1 VRDIVIRAHQFLIA
15 KYDVDG
21 FRIDTLKYIET
32 DFARVFANAIR
43 EFAFSIGKKEFFTFG
58 EVYDDEDKIARY
70 IGRNATESSDLIGV
84 DAALD
89 FPLFYKLPSVA
100 KGHLAPAEV
109 INMFEYRKQ
118 VQRGI
123 ISSQGE
129 ASKFFVTFL
138 DNHDQHQRFY
148 YSDPAAPHRF
158 DDQVAV
164 GIGCLFSLQGIP
176 CLYYGTEQG
185 LHGAGRTLEA
195 VREALWGKP
204 NAFDPGH
211 PFYQAIRQLAAVRN
225 SQPALRYGRQYFRP
239 LSGDGTNFGISYFPA
254 GLLAFSRILSD
265 QEVVVVANTNTQAAW
280 GGEVIVDFALNA
292 VDSTYR
298 ILFSNKTGPAN
309 PEPVAEK
316 PAGSVVIHEVSGAV
330 THGPTRALRVKLQ
343 PMEIQILGKAEKV
356 A

>member
-1 VRDIVIRAHQFLIA
+1 
-15 KYDVDG
+15 
-21 FRIDTLKYIET
+21 
-32 DFARVFANAIR
+32 
-43 EFAFSIGKKEFFTFG
+43 
-58 EVYDDEDKIARY
+58 
-70 IGRNATESSDLIGV
+70 
-84 DAALD
+84 
-89 FPLFYKLPSVA
+89 
-100 KGHLAPAEV
+100 
-109 INMFEYRKQ
+109 
-118 VQRGI
+118 
-123 ISSQGE
+123 
-129 ASKFFVTFL
+129 
-138 DNHDQHQRFY
+138 
-148 YSDPAAPHRF
+148 
-158 DDQVAV
+158 
-164 GIGCLFSLQGIP
+164 
-176 CLYYGTEQG
+176 LYYGTEQG